1 MKNKIKK
8 GFIAMFIVAPLV
20 LGCAGTAHAD
30 DNIIEL
36 KKEYKTSIKEE
47 DGRSQFK
54 EVYEKDG
61 IIYRLKSVQ
70 INNVEEI
77 YPGDIITYDSK
88 PFVGDP
94 EEYAPKEAVEREGK
108 KYTLKTSEITKVITE
123 EITKYSE
130 ASILYNGVEYIDPL
144 PEDAEVM
151 VINEDLKQELKVK
164 LPAVDYKEESS
175 YWDYNFAFPLTVT
188 GYDAD
193 SYMLGQTEISNSSP
207 LIDHADQFLSYLNL
221 PPQYYEITKIEWDGD
236 PLIKDGEMIR
246 NATAHGRKLVK
257 DIKGIYGGD
266 VTFPSIEANVYHG
279 TYIDAE
285 AENQTEQLIY
295 KKEATA
301 TYERDGGMGFWDF
314 LKWLLTNPITLAILL
329 FLLLIAVIILILA
342 KKSMKRKKN
351 KKPEI
356 EEEEDEEI

>member
-1 MKNKIKK
+1 
-8 GFIAMFIVAPLV
+8 MFIVVPLV

-54 EVYEKDG
+54 DVYETDG

-77 YPGDIITYDSK
+77 YPGDMITYDSK

-94 EEYAPKEAVEREGK
+94 VEYAPKEAVEREGK

-151 VINEDLKQELKVK
+151 VINEDLKQELRVK
-164 LPAVDYKEESS
+164 LPAVDYKEEGT
-175 YWDYNFAFPLTVT
+175 YWNYNFTFPITVT

-193 SYMLGQTEISNSSP
+193 SYMLGQIEISNQTP
-207 LIDHADQFLSYLNL
+207 FIDHGEQFLDYLNL
-221 PPQYYEITKIEWDGD
+221 PSRYYKITRIQWEGKPVERG
-236 PLIKDGEMIR
+236 GEVIR
-246 NATAHGRKLVK
+246 KATAYGRKLVK
-257 DIKGIYGGD
+257 DVRGIYGGE
-266 VTFPSIEANVYHG
+266 VTFPSVEANVYHG
-279 TYIDAE
+279 VYME
-285 AENQTEQLIY
+285 AGAQNQTSELIY
-295 KKEATA
+295 QKQATA
-301 TYERDGGMGFWDF
+301 TYERKGRTGFWNF
-314 LKWLLTNPITLAILL
+314 LKWLLTNSVTVTILTI
-329 FLLLIAVIILILA
+329 LLLIMLILLIIA
-342 KKSMKRKKN
+342 KKKQKIKKLKNPRK
-351 KKPEI
+351 ES
-356 EEEEDEEI
+356 DCSG